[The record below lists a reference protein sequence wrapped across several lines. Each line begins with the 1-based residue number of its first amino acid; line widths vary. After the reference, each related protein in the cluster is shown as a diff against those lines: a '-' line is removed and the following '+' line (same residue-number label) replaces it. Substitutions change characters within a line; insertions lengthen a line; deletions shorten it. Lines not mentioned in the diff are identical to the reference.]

1 MSIASALGISKNGRV
16 SFKLYV
22 LKKAIPTTPEL
33 SASRSLAKGNDTP
46 IKECNRCLQ
55 QHGIGEC
62 VIPFVCGSPFLL
74 FILSAMWRP
83 TARAGAL
90 DRAFRDQTDL
100 AKEVMA
106 VGEMIVEDEGVATQ
120 DNLEKLEQVLSRLSV
135 EMEKAMGAGANRFEI
150 FHYVEMSL
158 KEELGEHGVLNRD
171 IRRRVNE
178 FIEANRI

>member
-62 VIPFVCGSPFLL
+62 VIPFVCGSPFEA
-74 FILSAMWRP
+74 IHNGVCDICDSP
-83 TARAGAL
+83 IKKKGKDKDAGVPCQG
-90 DRAFRDQTDL
+90 DNIIRFFDL
-100 AKEVMA
+100 HFVHLKCLINV
-106 VGEMIVEDEGVATQ
+106 
-120 DNLEKLEQVLSRLSV
+120 LEQHSTDTEKPYQVLMDELVRENDIPESV
-135 EMEKAMGAGANRFEI
+135 IKTLHEWHHNRNNVRSE
-150 FHYVEMSL
+150 SNT
-158 KEELGEHGVLNRD
+158 KEDAHAQGTM
-171 IRRRVNE
+171 
-178 FIEANRI
+178 